1 MTIASHTTKMTGTVN
16 QEGGAITKKYVGS
29 GVILTRLSGPGDEP
43 RFLLLLGQETGV
55 WSFPKGHPEPG
66 DRASPLR
73 TAVRETYEET
83 GYVAGQHYQIV
94 GDSLRFGKRPY
105 WIGVMNEGEV
115 PPPRLCAAEHSIAGW
130 FTLAEAEGLNTNTDV
145 RAWLKKAAL
154 TTSGF
159 ARVLLAAPLLLRPSS
174 SMPPRSSSV
183 PACTAS

>member
-1 MTIASHTTKMTGTVN
+1 MTGTVN
-16 QEGGAITKKYVGS
+16 NEGGAATNNKKYVGS
-29 GVILTRLSGPGDEP
+29 GVILTRLPAPDRSGGDEP

-115 PPPRLCAAEHSIAGW
+115 PSPSLCAAEHSIAGW

-159 ARVLLAAPLLLRPSS
+159 ARTLLALPRFARPAPSS
-174 SMPPRSSSV
+174 MLSKNSSV
-183 PACTAS
+183 PVCSAS

>member
-1 MTIASHTTKMTGTVN
+1 MTTKNAETG
-16 QEGGAITKKYVGS
+16 AAKKYVGS
-29 GVILTRLSGPGDEP
+29 GVILTRLSGADGDEP

-105 WIGVMNEGEV
+105 WIGVMNEGEM

-130 FTLAEAEGLNTNTDV
+130 FTLTEAEGLNTNTDV

-159 ARVLLAAPLLLRPSS
+159 ARVLLAAPMVVRSPAPSS
-174 SMPPRSSSV
+174 TRPRSSSV
-183 PACTAS
+183 PVCTDS

>member
-1 MTIASHTTKMTGTVN
+1 MILSTTKTETTN
-16 QEGGAITKKYVGS
+16 ATKKYVGS
-29 GVILTRLSGPGDEP
+29 GVILTRLPAPESAATAEP
-43 RFLLLLGQETGV
+43 RFLLLLGQESGV
-55 WSFPKGHPEPG
+55 WSFPKGHPEAV

-83 GYVAGQHYQIV
+83 GYIADQHYRIV

-159 ARVLLAAPLLLRPSS
+159 ARTLLALPQVVRGSMPSS
-174 SMPPRSSSV
+174 SMPPRSSTV
-183 PACTAS
+183 RACNAS